1 MLQER
6 GQELSRSTAFGT
18 ARLSDVL
25 SHHEIGNPSALF
37 PTMELVKTWSH
48 LYCPSSFWLTLANKL
63 FQSFLFNSISLKS
76 CSFSYRFTRYGCTIC
91 LPLRE
96 TIEESAKRRHVWQ
109 YWAKPGSARC
119 PESVADSSIG
129 SRGCEQIMLQGQVG
143 GRNGTLF
150 ANTYQQ
156 LQNSMLVFWSL
167 F

>member
-63 FQSFLFNSISLKS
+63 FQSFLFNSISLTS

-96 TIEESAKRRHVWQ
+96 TIEESAKRRHLWQ
-109 YWAKPGSARC
+109 YWAKRGAARC
-119 PESVADSSIG
+119 PECNADSSIG
-129 SRGCEQIMLQGQVG
+129 SRGCKQIGLQCRVW
-143 GRNGTLF
+143 GRYRTLF
-150 ANTYQQ
+150 AKYRQ
-156 LQNSMLVFWSL
+156 LQNSTVVFWPL
-167 F
+167 V